1 MMVDIIPH
9 LALLHLGIPFVSVSI
24 IHYPISVDLIEST
37 FSLADRP
44 M

>member
-1 MMVDIIPH
+1 